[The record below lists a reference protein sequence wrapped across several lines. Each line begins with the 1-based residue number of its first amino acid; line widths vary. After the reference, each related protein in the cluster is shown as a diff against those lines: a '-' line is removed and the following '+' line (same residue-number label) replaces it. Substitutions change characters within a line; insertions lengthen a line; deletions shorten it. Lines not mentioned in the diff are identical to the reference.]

1 MRRRGFLA
9 AASGLAA
16 AAAWSPVQAA
26 VGDAEILIEKTR
38 IALLEIQSDSK
49 VMPTVSLYVQNAF
62 GVLIVPNQIKLGFI
76 LGGSHGRGLLLTRDT
91 TTGAWSDPAVYDLYG
106 ASVGLQIG
114 GQSSDVVYTIMNK
127 AAIDKLVASTSFK
140 MGADASAALGPAG
153 AGIGAGTTPNF
164 GEDIYLFARNGGLFG
179 GLSVDGTV
187 TVPMPAWNKALY
199 GRDVT
204 VQEIMQGAVMNPAA
218 EPLKQVLSQ
227 F

>member
-9 AASGLAA
+9 ATSVLAA
-16 AAAWSPVQAA
+16 TAALPVRAA
-26 VGDAEILIEKTR
+26 EGDAEILVEKAR
-38 IALLEIQSDSK
+38 ISLLEMRNNKD
-49 VMPTVSLYVQNAF
+49 VLPTVSLYVQNAY
-62 GVLIVPNQIKLGFI
+62 GVLVVPNQIKLGFI

-91 TTGAWSDPAVYDLYG
+91 TTGAWSEPAVYDLYG
-106 ASVGLQIG
+106 GSVGLQIG

-127 AAIDKLVASTSFK
+127 GALDKLISSTSFK

-164 GEDIYLFARNGGLFG
+164 GEDIYLFAINAGLFG
-179 GLSVDGTV
+179 GLSIDGTV
-187 TVPMPAWNKALY
+187 TVPLPAWNKALY

-204 VQEIMQGAVMNPAA
+204 VQEIMQGTVVNPIS
-218 EPLKQVLSQ
+218 EPLKQVLNQ